1 MPFPAPNRREDNHGR
16 RPYPRQGKVPKHLH
30 FLNLGGSR
38 SAGGDFRGWSTERDK
53 GPDKWHCAVPR
64 PQRPK
69 RGGRGGG
76 GRKARG
82 RGGKGWPR
90 RQEPQKG
97 VSSLLLYITEI
108 VRITSE
114 IDKVNSFPQ
123 SPFPE
128 YQQLCVIFA
137 VMLSSVF

>member
-16 RPYPRQGKVPKHLH
+16 RPYPRQGKVPKSLHL
-30 FLNLGGSR
+30 LNLGGSR
-38 SAGGDFRGWSTERDK
+38 SAGGDFVGWSTERGKD
-53 GPDKWHCAVPR
+53 PNKWHCAVPR

-82 RGGKGWPR
+82 RGGRGWPR

-97 VSSLLLYITEI
+97 VSSLLLDIIEI
-108 VRITSE
+108 LRNEPPWAKPFLPFKTRLRR
-114 IDKVNSFPQ
+114 Q
-123 SPFPE
+123 STLRSIRD
-128 YQQLCVIFA
+128 YVK
-137 VMLSSVF
+137 